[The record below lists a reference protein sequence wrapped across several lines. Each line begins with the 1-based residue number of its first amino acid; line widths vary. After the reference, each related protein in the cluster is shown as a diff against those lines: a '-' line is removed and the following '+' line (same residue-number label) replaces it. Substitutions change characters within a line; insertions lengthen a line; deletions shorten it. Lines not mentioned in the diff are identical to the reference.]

1 MTFPGRPPAP
11 AAGRRSAVGQQRR
24 RTTCS
29 WNTNADS
36 LDSQRWYVRATATV
50 GSVTY
55 ESIRST
61 VVDNEDPDVALTV
74 PAAPLYGTVPLTATA
89 DDTDSNVG
97 DESSG
102 IASVLFEYRRAGPAN
117 WVSCGTDNST
127 PYACSLDTTAL
138 TTGNYEFRA
147 TATDGAGNTTTT
159 TMQPRQVDNSP
170 KVTITAPS
178 GPGTYPAGLDGHAC
192 PPTPGRQRRRQLGA
206 APVRPAR
213 RRRRG
218 RTSARRQQRAVRV
231 QLEHR
236 RRRRAGPT
244 DVRAVM
250 TPTTGAVGQL
260 GSGRGHARAAA
271 RRPGR
276 RDQQRHLG
284 PSRRPATRSS

>member
-1 MTFPGRPPAP
+1 MTFA
-11 AAGRRSAVGQQRR
+11 RSANGTSGWSQLCADNSAPYA
-24 RTTCS
+24 CS
-29 WNTNADS
+29 WNTNQDS

-61 VVDNEDPDVALTV
+61 VVDNEDPDIALTV

-89 DDTDSNVG
+89 DDTDSNAG

-117 WVSCGTDNST
+117 PWVSCGTDNST

-170 KVTITAPS
+170 RVTITAPS
-178 GPGTYPAGLDGHAC
+178 GPGSFAQGSTVSLAADCLVPSAGVNI
-192 PPTPGRQRRRQLGA
+192 GA
-206 APVRPAR
+206 VPVRPAR
-213 RRRRG
+213 RHVVDERLPADNSAPYACDWNTAGAGERR
-218 RTSARRQQRAVRV
+218 
-231 QLEHR
+231 
-236 RRRRAGPT
+236 
-244 DVRAVM
+244 
-250 TPTTGAVGQL
+250 PTTC
-260 GSGRGHARAAA
+260 AR
-271 RRPGR
+271 
-276 RDQQRHLG
+276 
-284 PSRRPATRSS
+284 